1 MDDTT
6 NIQDPPLHSAV
17 INQVTVMEVAML
29 SLCSICWGENQDAD
43 SGFMNVSSES
53 CGLVISIPLEGLCD
67 LTAPLNFREKHR

>member
-43 SGFMNVSSES
+43 SGFMNVSSERVVALS
-53 CGLVISIPLEGLCD
+53 FQSLLKAYV
-67 LTAPLNFREKHR
+67 T